1 MDETCPKEKKQIR
14 DLAGIPTVLCS
25 KDETVS
31 AEDFDIMQAIKDH
44 ISPGPYSWDD
54 MYISIERYPSFDPYL
69 EVDRTKMPG
78 TRPCGGSI
86 TFVIDRPDGKVARFS
101 IPDFYDLKEQHH
113 NPEFWWI
120 GFDGKFGFSKE
131 IKGHTMFP
139 IATHIKAKVT
149 FGADEI
155 VMPFKAFSGRIR
167 IRALHPSAENLE
179 S

>member
-1 MDETCPKEKKQIR
+1 MAETYPKEKKQIR

-31 AEDFDIMQAIKDH
+31 GEDFDTVQAMKDH

-54 MYISIERYPSFDPYL
+54 MSISIEQYPSFDPYL
-69 EVDRTKMPG
+69 EVDRTTMPE

-113 NPEFWWI
+113 NPEFWWSD
-120 GFDGKFGFSKE
+120 FDRNFASLKKL
-131 IKGHTMFP
+131 
-139 IATHIKAKVT
+139 
-149 FGADEI
+149 
-155 VMPFKAFSGRIR
+155 
-167 IRALHPSAENLE
+167 RAIQCSI
-179 S
+179 